1 MNIIETE
8 NLTKFYGKSRG
19 IIDVNMEIEKG
30 EIFGFIGPN
39 GAGKSTTIRTLLA
52 FIMPSRGTAR
62 IFGKDT
68 VRQSPEIKKRIGY
81 LPDEVNYYDNMR
93 AIDLLMYSARLHK
106 KDCSK
111 RIRELSDIFGLD
123 LKKKISSLSSGNKR
137 KVCIVQALLHKPE
150 LLILDE
156 ATGGLD
162 PLMKNTFFDIL
173 KEENKK
179 GVTIFFSSH
188 ILGDVQKI
196 CDRVGIIKEGR
207 IIKIEHINKLK
218 ENRYKKIKIEFSK
231 KAPKAIDFKIGGI
244 VNIKSKDNILEFY
257 YSGKLNNITQELSN
271 MDIVDIWIEDPG
283 LEEVFMH
290 YYEKE
295 EK

>member
-19 IIDVNMEIEKG
+19 IIDVNIEIEKG

-52 FIMPSRGTAR
+52 FIMPLRGTAK

-68 VRQSPEIKKRIGY
+68 IRESSEIKKRIGY

-93 AIDLLMYSARLHK
+93 ALDLLMYSARLHK

-111 RIRELSDIFGLD
+111 RIRELSDIFSLD

-137 KVCIVQALLHKPE
+137 KVGIIQALLHEPE

-156 ATGGLD
+156 ATVGLD

-196 CDRVGIIKEGR
+196 CDRVGIIKDGR
-207 IIKIEHINKLK
+207 IIKIEYINNLK
-218 ENRYKKIKIEFSK
+218 ENKYKKIKVEFSK
-231 KAPKAIDFKIGGI
+231 KAPKAIDFKTEGI
-244 VNIKSKDNILEFY
+244 VNIKLKDNTLEFY
-257 YSGKLNNITQELSN
+257 YSGKINNITQELSK
-271 MDIVDIWIEDPG
+271 MDISDVWIEDPD